1 MDNALKWLPAVM
13 AFVALVAGGAVAQNQ
28 ISKNTE
34 LAEENEDAV
43 REVQRSIIIEQS
55 NAKLARQ
62 QLSNDQQALDT
73 KLDQIIKLIEEK

>member
-1 MDNALKWLPAVM
+1 MDQTLKWLPAVM